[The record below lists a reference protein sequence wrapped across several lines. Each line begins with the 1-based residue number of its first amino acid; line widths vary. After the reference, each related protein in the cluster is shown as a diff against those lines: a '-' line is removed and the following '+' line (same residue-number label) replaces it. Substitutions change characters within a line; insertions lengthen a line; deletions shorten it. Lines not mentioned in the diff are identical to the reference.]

1 MSEKESIVKRLQK
14 QEEKELILLDEL
26 KHISSEREKE
36 LARLVS
42 ERDATIVNMG
52 LHKYK
57 LKKKV
62 LSVIQEIELDLQMLE
77 KLRTAV
83 IKVRLNLLFVGLYR
97 KSQKSMSSWKPV
109 ID

>member
-83 IKVRLNLLFVGLYR
+83 IKVRLNLLLVYVVCE
-97 KSQKSMSSWKPV
+97 KSMSSP
-109 ID
+109 IPLNP